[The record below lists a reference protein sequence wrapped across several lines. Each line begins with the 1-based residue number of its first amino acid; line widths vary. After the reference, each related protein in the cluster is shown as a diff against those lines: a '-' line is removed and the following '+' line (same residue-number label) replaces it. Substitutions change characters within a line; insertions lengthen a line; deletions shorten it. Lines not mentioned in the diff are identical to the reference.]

1 MYVDWT
7 ADQGIK
13 ILGLLQLQSWRKVS
27 GLGSVDRAMAGSVLP
42 PIHFVQKGF
51 LEPGERSNLMRQKL
65 LAGNIIFAMGGMT
78 SALMSAGRSKPTA
91 MTTSPLKNEATLVAK

>member
-27 GLGSVDRAMAGSVLP
+27 GLLDRAMAGSVLP

-65 LAGNIIFAMGGMT
+65 LRGT
-78 SALMSAGRSKPTA
+78 SYLRWG
-91 MTTSPLKNEATLVAK
+91 V

>member
-27 GLGSVDRAMAGSVLP
+27 GLLDRAMAGSVLP

-51 LEPGERSNLMRQKL
+51 LEPGERSNLMR
-65 LAGNIIFAMGGMT
+65 
-78 SALMSAGRSKPTA
+78 
-91 MTTSPLKNEATLVAK
+91 